1 MPKAMLRK
9 SILSRRLALHA
20 TEKTVADDAI
30 QDALLA
36 LPEYVTADAV
46 ALYFAVNNEV
56 STEKVI
62 IQTLSVGKVLFLP
75 ALEAGAMLFRRVT
88 AWEDLVA
95 GSFGIMQPSGGCE
108 AADPEEIGLIVVPG
122 VGFDLSG
129 QRIGYGKGYY
139 DRTLHRLEGKGKLTA
154 LCYEFQLVGSL
165 AGEQH
170 DVNMDRII
178 TERRII
184 TPALLK

>member
-1 MPKAMLRK
+1 MSKAMLRK
-9 SILSRRLALHA
+9 SILSRRLALPA

-30 QDALLA
+30 QFALLA
-36 LPEYVTADAV
+36 SSEYIATDAV

-62 IQTLSVGKVLFLP
+62 NHSLSVGKALFLP
-75 ALEAGAMLFRRVT
+75 AVEDGVMLFRQVT
-88 AWEDLVA
+88 ARGDLVA
-95 GSFGIMQPSGGCE
+95 GRFGIMQPSIGCV

-154 LCYEFQLVGSL
+154 LCYEFQLVDSL

-184 TPALLK
+184 TPALPK

>member
-9 SILSRRLALHA
+9 SLLARRMALAAH
-20 TEKTVADDAI
+20 EKSLADEAI
-30 QDALLA
+30 QDKFLA
-36 LPEYVTADAV
+36 LPEYGAADSV
-46 ALYFAVNNEV
+46 ALYFAAHNEV
-56 STEKVI
+56 STGKI
-62 IQTLSVGKVLFLP
+62 IARALQEGKALFLP
-75 ALEAGAMLFRRVT
+75 AVEGETMFFRRIT
-88 AWEDLVA
+88 ALADLVN
-95 GSFGIMQPSGGCE
+95 GSFGIKQPSAGC
-108 AADPEEIGLIVVPG
+108 AAANPEDICQIVVPG

-139 DRTLHRLEGKGKLTA
+139 DRALHLLEGKGKFTA
-154 LCYEFQLVGSL
+154 FCYEFQLVDSL

-184 TPALLK
+184 TPALI

>member
-9 SILSRRLALHA
+9 SILSRRRALPA
-20 TEKTVADDAI
+20 IEKTVADDAI
-30 QDALLA
+30 QGALLA
-36 LPEYVTADAV
+36 SPEYMTTATV
-46 ALYFAVNNEV
+46 ALYFSVNNEV

-62 IQTLSVGKVLFLP
+62 NHSLSVGKVLFLP
-75 ALEAGAMLFRRVT
+75 AVEDGEMLFRRV
-88 AWEDLVA
+88 ASLDDLVT
-95 GSFGIMQPSGGCE
+95 GRFGIMQPSSGCV
-108 AADPEEIGLIVVPG
+108 AVDPEEIDLIVVPG

-129 QRIGYGKGYY
+129 QRIGYGKGCY
-139 DRTLHRLEGKGKLTA
+139 DKALHRLEGKGKLTA
-154 LCYEFQLVGSL
+154 LCYEFQLIDSL